1 MVAPLSPHLATPLPA
16 MATIPVK
23 GDAGSSPL
31 PAVTVPS
38 PAVPTTTGHQTA
50 AAAQDT
56 VNLSSSALDMSKTLN
71 EQADTHA
78 ELKREMLK
86 QEEQSVDTEQA
97 AAYLASGKSFPPFMG
112 NLEELKLLKESSPSL
127 YREVLRMI
135 VPRPLNLSPVDLQYL
150 QQTGGAGSRSKSA
163 VTTV

>member
-31 PAVTVPS
+31 PAVPAPS

-50 AAAQDT
+50 AQDT
-56 VNLSSSALDMSKTLN
+56 VNLSSNALDMSKALN
-71 EQADTHA
+71 EQADTRA
-78 ELKREMLK
+78 ELKRKMLK
-86 QEEQSVDTEQA
+86 QEEQSVDSAQA
-97 AAYLASGKSFPPFMG
+97 AAYSASGKSFPPFMG

-135 VPRPLNLSPVDLQYL
+135 VPRPLNLSPADLQYL
-150 QQTGGAGSRSKSA
+150 QQTDGAGNRSKST

>member
-50 AAAQDT
+50 AQDT
-56 VNLSSSALDMSKTLN
+56 VNLSSSALDMSKALN
-71 EQADTHA
+71 EQADTRA

-97 AAYLASGKSFPPFMG
+97 AYSASGKSFPPFMG

-135 VPRPLNLSPVDLQYL
+135 IPRPLNLSPTDLQYL
-150 QQTGGAGSRSKSA
+150 QQTGDAGNSLKSA